1 MRKTRNI
8 GALNCPA
15 KKILPTVCKSCEL
28 SAASGAAEQISFAAA
43 PGLRPTGD
51 RIRETL
57 FNWLAPYVPGAQCLD
72 LFAGSGALGF
82 EAVSRGAAGC
92 TALELHRA
100 AASQLRDNKR
110 QLGADQLTILEA
122 DALQYLQHNAN
133 QQAFDIVFVDPPF
146 DGDYQSSVCA
156 LLQRHKW
163 LTEGAIIYCEF
174 PASNSQFDCPANWR
188 QLREK
193 ISGGV
198 KYALYSQIEP
208 SA

>member
-1 MRKTRNI
+1 LPSKKNPANGIQKLRVI
-8 GALNCPA
+8 GGQWR
-15 KKILPTVCKSCEL
+15 SR
-28 SAASGAAEQISFAAA
+28 QISFAAA

>member
-1 MRKTRNI
+1 LPSKKN
-8 GALNCPA
+8 PA
-15 KKILPTVCKSCEL
+15 KGIQKLRIIGGQWRSR
-28 SAASGAAEQISFAAA
+28 QISFATA

-92 TALELHRA
+92 IALELHRVA
-100 AASQLRDNKR
+100 AGQLRDNKR
-110 QLGADQLTILEA
+110 QLGADQLTILET
-122 DALQYLQHNAN
+122 DAMQYLQHNTN
-133 QQAFDIVFVDPPF
+133 QQTFDIVFVDPPF
-146 DGDYQSSVCA
+146 DGDYQSSVCT
-156 LLQRHKW
+156 LLQDNRW
-163 LTEGAIIYCEF
+163 LADGAFIYCEF
-174 PASNSQFDCPANWR
+174 PVANSQFDCPANWR

>member
-1 MRKTRNI
+1 MPSKKNPANGLQKLRII
-8 GALNCPA
+8 GGQWR
-15 KKILPTVCKSCEL
+15 SR
-28 SAASGAAEQISFAAA
+28 QISFAAT

-57 FNWLAPYVPGAQCLD
+57 FNWLAPNVPGAQCLD

-82 EAVSRGAAGC
+82 EAVSRGATSC
-92 TALELHRA
+92 IALELHRA

-110 QLGADQLTILEA
+110 HLGANQLTILEA
-122 DALQYLQHNAN
+122 DAMQYLKHNAN

-146 DGDYQSSVCA
+146 DGAYQSPVCA
-156 LLQRHKW
+156 LLQRHNW
-163 LTEGAIIYCEF
+163 LAEGAIIYCEF
-174 PASNSQFDCPANWR
+174 PVAKSQFDCPSNWR

-208 SA
+208 RT

>member
-1 MRKTRNI
+1 MPSKKNPANGIQKLRVI
-8 GALNCPA
+8 GGQWR
-15 KKILPTVCKSCEL
+15 SR
-28 SAASGAAEQISFAAA
+28 QISFAAA

-82 EAVSRGAAGC
+82 EAVSRGAAGY
-92 TALELHRA
+92 TALELDRA

-163 LTEGAIIYCEF
+163 LAEGAIIYCEF

>member
-1 MRKTRNI
+1 MPSKKNPANGMQKLRII
-8 GALNCPA
+8 GGQWR
-15 KKILPTVCKSCEL
+15 SR
-28 SAASGAAEQISFAAA
+28 QISFAAA

-72 LFAGSGALGF
+72 LFAGSGALGL
-82 EAVSRGAAGC
+82 EAISRGAASC

-100 AASQLRDNKR
+100 TVTQLQDNKL
-110 QLGADQLTILEA
+110 QLGADHLSIVEA
-122 DALQYLQHNAN
+122 DAMQYLQHNSN
-133 QQAFDIVFVDPPF
+133 QQAYDIVFVDPPL
-146 DGDYQSSVCA
+146 DGEQQNSACA
-156 LLQRHKW
+156 LLERNNW
-163 LTEGAIIYCEF
+163 LAEGAMIYCEF
-174 PASNSQFDCPANWR
+174 PVANNLFDCPANWQ

-198 KYALYSQIEP
+198 KHCLYSQIEP